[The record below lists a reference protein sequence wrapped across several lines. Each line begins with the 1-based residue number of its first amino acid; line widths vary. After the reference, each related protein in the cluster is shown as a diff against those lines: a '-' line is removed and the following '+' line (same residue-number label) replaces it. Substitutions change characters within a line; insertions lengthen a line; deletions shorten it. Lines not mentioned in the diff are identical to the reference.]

1 MLATFR
7 ISSKSGGLVPAGVG
21 QHKKR
26 NYRITYNFFF
36 FFTANIVDGNITRDS
51 VTQNPNNGFSSEVV
65 RFLNDY
71 LKVKP
76 DNLKHTDIRV
86 LS

>member
-1 MLATFR
+1 MNLGSYNLSKETILA
-7 ISSKSGGLVPAGVG
+7 LL
-21 QHKKR
+21 H
-26 NYRITYNFFF
+26 
-36 FFTANIVDGNITRDS
+36 NIVSGNITKDS
-51 VTQNPNNGFSSEVV
+51 ISQNPNNMFSTEVV

>member
-1 MLATFR
+1 MNLGTFYLPKETMLA
-7 ISSKSGGLVPAGVG
+7 IMHG
-21 QHKKR
+21 
-26 NYRITYNFFF
+26 
-36 FFTANIVDGNITRDS
+36 IVDGNITEDS
-51 VTQNPNNGFSSEVV
+51 VIQNPNNGFSSEVV
-65 RFLNDY
+65 RFLKDY

>member
-1 MLATFR
+1 MNLGSYNLSKETILA
-7 ISSKSGGLVPAGVG
+7 LL
-21 QHKKR
+21 H
-26 NYRITYNFFF
+26 
-36 FFTANIVDGNITRDS
+36 NIVSGNITKDS
-51 VTQNPNNGFSSEVV
+51 ISQNPNNMFSTEVV

-71 LKVKP
+71 LPVKP

>member
-1 MLATFR
+1 MNL
-7 ISSKSGGLVPAGVG
+7 G
-21 QHKKR
+21 
-26 NYRITYNFFF
+26 TYNLSKE
-36 FFTANIVDGNITRDS
+36 TILALLHNIVSGNITKDS
-51 VTQNPNNGFSSEVV
+51 ISQNPNNMFSTEVV

-71 LKVKP
+71 LPVKP